1 MAFDNGNNMDY
12 FYGMREDEDRSN
24 RESFEEMRADRNGSR
39 MCRGMI
45 HIVSEGDTL
54 YKIAQMYHVDVSEVM
69 YENPYVNIYQLQ
81 PGDEICV
88 PVLERADI
96 MKIL

>member
-1 MAFDNGNNMDY
+1 MTFDKESDRKYFDRMQKKENG
-12 FYGMREDEDRSN
+12 
-24 RESFEEMRADRNGSR
+24 

-88 PVLERADI
+88 PVLE
-96 MKIL
+96 KT